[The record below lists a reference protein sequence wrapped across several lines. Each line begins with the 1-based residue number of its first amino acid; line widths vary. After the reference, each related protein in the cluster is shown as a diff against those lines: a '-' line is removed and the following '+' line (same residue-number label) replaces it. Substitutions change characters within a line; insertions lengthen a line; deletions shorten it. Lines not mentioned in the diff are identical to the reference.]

1 MLRLRVVRW
10 TNCTP
15 TSRSSAAMRRLT
27 VVLGMPSRRAAA
39 VKLPASTTRANMAIS
54 LRSIIVANNE
64 TMFLN
69 YRQLW
74 VNAIEANSAPSKTG
88 SRPMTTKRN
97 VLVTGATGQQGGAV
111 ARALLSRGHRV
122 KALTRKPDSGA
133 ARQLMSA
140 GADLVTGDLGDAA
153 SVLKAA
159 SGVSTMFLMGNSYEA
174 GTEEETRQGIIAAEA
189 AKAAGVGHLIYS
201 SVADAN
207 KKTGIPHFESKYLV
221 EKHVAGLGLPYTI
234 SAPVAFMENIV
245 APWSIGALRQGTHAF
260 AMPPKRVLQLVALAD
275 IGAFVSALVERR
287 EQVFG
292 KRFDF
297 AGDELSGEEQ
307 AKILSH
313 AIGRPINYQ
322 EIPIAAARQQS
333 EDAALMLEW
342 FDRVGYDAD
351 IVALRRDFSEVRW
364 HSFADWARAFD
375 WSVLERTSSVA

>member
-1 MLRLRVVRW
+1 
-10 TNCTP
+10 
-15 TSRSSAAMRRLT
+15 
-27 VVLGMPSRRAAA
+27 
-39 VKLPASTTRANMAIS
+39 
-54 LRSIIVANNE
+54 
-64 TMFLN
+64 
-69 YRQLW
+69 
-74 VNAIEANSAPSKTG
+74 
-88 SRPMTTKRN
+88 MTTKRS

-122 KALTRKPDSGA
+122 KALTRKPDSDA

-153 SVLKAA
+153 SVLRAA
-159 SGVSTMFLMGNSYEA
+159 GGIDTMFLMGNSNEA

-207 KKTGIPHFESKYLV
+207 NKTGIPHFDSKYLV
-221 EKHVAGLGLPYTI
+221 EKHVAGLGIPYTI

-245 APWSIGALRQGTHAF
+245 APWSIGALRQGTQAF

-275 IGAFVSALVERR
+275 IGAFVAALVERR

-307 AKILSH
+307 AKIISH
-313 AIGRPINYQ
+313 AIGSPINYQ
-322 EIPIAAARQQS
+322 EIQCAAARQQS
-333 EDAALMLEW
+333 EDAAIRVEW
-342 FDRVGYDAD
+342 FESVGYDAELA
-351 IVALRRDFSEVRW
+351 ALRRDSSEVRW
-364 HSFADWARAFD
+364 QR
-375 WSVLERTSSVA
+375 